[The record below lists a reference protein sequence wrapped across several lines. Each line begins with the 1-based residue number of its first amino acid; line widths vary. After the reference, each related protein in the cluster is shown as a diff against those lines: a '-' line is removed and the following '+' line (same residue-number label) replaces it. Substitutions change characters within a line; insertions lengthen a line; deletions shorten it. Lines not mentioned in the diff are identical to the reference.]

1 MDAMPTL
8 DIDMGNTRT
17 KWRCGGEGGAL
28 PAPELPCP
36 VVAPERVRVA
46 SVLGNRGSIA
56 AEIRR
61 RFNVEAE
68 FAATSAS
75 LAGVRC
81 GYREPHRLGVDRWL
95 AVVAAWQRTH
105 HALAV
110 ISVGTAAC
118 ADFVDADGRHAG
130 GYIAPG
136 LRLLVDV
143 LDRRTAGV
151 RPEPREEPSAG
162 ECEGPAPRKEEPSA
176 GEREG
181 PAPRKEEPS
190 AGEREGPA
198 PRKEEPS
205 AGEREGPAPR
215 KEEPSAGEREGLA
228 PRKEEPSAGE
238 REEPAPRNQQRRL
251 EPGTDTQQAVAAG
264 TLMMLTAFVDAA
276 LVRLRSRSSPPVA
289 VFLTGGDAALLAPRL
304 GVDVRWEPELVLD
317 GLTIALP

>member
-1 MDAMPTL
+1 MPIL

-17 KWRCGGEGGAL
+17 KWRCADEAGAL

-36 VVAPERVRVA
+36 VAGPERVRVA
-46 SVLGNRGSIA
+46 SVLRNREGIA

-95 AVVAAWQRTH
+95 AVAAAWQRTH

-136 LRLLVDV
+136 LRLLADA
-143 LDRRTAGV
+143 LDRRTADV
-151 RPEPREEPSAG
+151 RPYPR
-162 ECEGPAPRKEEPSA
+162 EEPSA

-190 AGEREGPA
+190 AGEREGRT

-205 AGEREGPAPR
+205 AGEREGPASR
-215 KEEPSAGEREGLA
+215 KEEY
-228 PRKEEPSAGE
+228 
-238 REEPAPRNQQRRL
+238 RL

-264 TLMMLTAFVDAA
+264 TFLMLSAFVDAA
-276 LVRLRSRSSPPVA
+276 IGRLHSRSAPPVA

-304 GVDVRWEPELVLD
+304 SVDVRCEPELVLD
-317 GLTIALP
+317 GLAIALP

>member
-1 MDAMPTL
+1 MPIL

-17 KWRCGGEGGAL
+17 KWRCADEAGAL
-28 PAPELPCP
+28 PAPELPRP
-36 VVAPERVRVA
+36 VAVPERVRVA
-46 SVLGNRGSIA
+46 SVLGNRAGIA
-56 AEIRR
+56 VEIRK
-61 RFNVEAE
+61 RFGVEPE

-81 GYREPHRLGVDRWL
+81 GYREPDRLGVDRWL
-95 AVVAAWQRTH
+95 GVVAAWQRAH

-110 ISVGTAAC
+110 IGLGTAAC
-118 ADFVDADGRHAG
+118 VDFVDADGRHAG

-136 LRLLVDV
+136 LRLLADA
-143 LDRRTAGV
+143 LDRRTAEV
-151 RPEPREEPSAG
+151 RPYPS
-162 ECEGPAPRKEEPSA
+162 EEPSA

-205 AGEREGPAPR
+205 AGERPRRGAAGRGIAPR
-215 KEEPSAGEREGLA
+215 SREP
-228 PRKEEPSAGE
+228 
-238 REEPAPRNQQRRL
+238 RL

-264 TLMMLTAFVDAA
+264 TFLMLSAFVNAA
-276 LVRLRSRSSPPVA
+276 VARLHSRSAPPVA

-304 GVDVRWEPELVLD
+304 GVDVRCEPELVLD
-317 GLTIALP
+317 GLAIALP

>member
-1 MDAMPTL
+1 MAIL

-17 KWRCGGEGGAL
+17 KWRCGDEAGAL
-28 PAPELPCP
+28 PAPELPRL
-36 VVAPERVRVA
+36 VAGPERVRVA
-46 SVLGNRGSIA
+46 SVLGNRDGIA

-61 RFNVEAE
+61 RFGVEAE

-81 GYREPHRLGVDRWL
+81 GYREPSRLGVDRWL

-136 LRLLVDV
+136 LRLLADT
-143 LDRRTAGV
+143 LDRRTADV
-151 RPEPREEPSAG
+151 RPDPRR
-162 ECEGPAPRKEEPSA
+162 AP
-176 GEREG
+176 
-181 PAPRKEEPS
+181 
-190 AGEREGPA
+190 
-198 PRKEEPS
+198 
-205 AGEREGPAPR
+205 
-215 KEEPSAGEREGLA
+215 
-228 PRKEEPSAGE
+228 
-238 REEPAPRNQQRRL
+238 RL

-264 TLMMLTAFVDAA
+264 TFLMLSAFVDAA
-276 LVRLRSRSSPPVA
+276 IARLHTRSTVPVA

-304 GVDVRWEPELVLD
+304 GAEVRCEPELVLD
-317 GLTIALP
+317 GLAIAVP

>member
-1 MDAMPTL
+1 MPTL

-36 VVAPERVRVA
+36 VVVPERVRVA

-118 ADFVDADGRHAG
+118 ADFVDADGQHAG

-162 ECEGPAPRKEEPSA
+162 E
-176 GEREG
+176 REG

-190 AGEREGPA
+190 AGEREG
-198 PRKEEPS
+198 
-205 AGEREGPAPR
+205 
-215 KEEPSAGEREGLA
+215 
-228 PRKEEPSAGE
+228 
-238 REEPAPRNQQRRL
+238 PAPRNQQRRL